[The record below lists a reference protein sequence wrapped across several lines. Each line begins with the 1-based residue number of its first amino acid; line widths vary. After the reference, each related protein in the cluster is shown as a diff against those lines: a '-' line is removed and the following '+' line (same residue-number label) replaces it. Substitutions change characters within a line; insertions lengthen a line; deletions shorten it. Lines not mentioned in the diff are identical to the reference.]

1 MKEIDVFD
9 FDKTLIPFDSG
20 SRFWLFCL
28 VHNPWIV
35 FCLPYQVA
43 VMLLYIIGIKDLTFA
58 KGRFFCFVRFINL
71 EKNVTKFWDKYEE
84 TVFDWFKNEDR
95 ERPAVVISASPDFLL
110 NEICSRLNVY
120 KLICTVHNPKNGRI
134 IGKNCKR
141 EEKIRRF
148 NEEVGRCR
156 VVNVCSDSLK
166 SDKWIFSMGENCFHI
181 QKNGERVPFI
191 YNEIYKD

>member
-28 VHNPWIV
+28 VHNPWII
-35 FCLPYQVA
+35 FCLPYQL
-43 VMLLYIIGIKDLTFA
+43 VMMLSYVLGIKDLTFA

-71 EKNVTKFWDKYEE
+71 EKNVAKFWDKYEK
-84 TVFDWFKNEDR
+84 TVFDWFKTEKR

-110 NEICSRLNVY
+110 REISSRLNVH

-141 EEKIRRF
+141 EEKVRRF
-148 NEEVGRCR
+148 NEEIGKCR
-156 VVNVCSDSLK
+156 VVNVSSDSLK
-166 SDKWIFSMGENCFHI
+166 SDKWIFSLGENCFHI
-181 QKNGERVPFI
+181 QPNGERVQFS
-191 YNEIYKD
+191 YNEMYNN

>member
-28 VHNPWIV
+28 VRNPWIIL
-35 FCLPYQVA
+35 CLPYQVA

-58 KGRFFCFVRFINL
+58 KGRFFCFIRFINL
-71 EKNVTKFWDKYEE
+71 EKNVEKFWDKYEK
-84 TVFDWFKNEDR
+84 TVFDWFKNGKED
-95 ERPAVVISASPDFLL
+95 RPAVVISASPDFLL
-110 NEICSRLNVY
+110 TEICSRLNIY

-148 NEEVGRCR
+148 NEEVGKCR

-166 SDKWIFSMGENCFHI
+166 SDKWIFSLGENCFHI
-181 QKNGERVPFI
+181 QKSGERVPFK
-191 YNEIYKD
+191 YNAVYKD

>member
-28 VHNPWIV
+28 ARNPWIV

-84 TVFDWFKNEDR
+84 TVFDWF
-95 ERPAVVISASPDFLL
+95 
-110 NEICSRLNVY
+110 
-120 KLICTVHNPKNGRI
+120 
-134 IGKNCKR
+134 
-141 EEKIRRF
+141 
-148 NEEVGRCR
+148 
-156 VVNVCSDSLK
+156 
-166 SDKWIFSMGENCFHI
+166 
-181 QKNGERVPFI
+181 
-191 YNEIYKD
+191 